1 MSMGYT
7 MSRYFVPGVG
17 ELPAAL
23 IANGSDADAVDAL
36 RSAKAEG
43 AALAAIVPRSDEDFA
58 RYRRLGFAEFFMIER
73 SPIKLKLLGTSEDK
87 IVDLSPERAPECNAQ
102 MFEVARW
109 RGHLMRTDGMWK
121 AAADGEAAQGGG
133 ILACEREGKLA
144 GYAFYHPSDSGVVI
158 DELFCEDEP
167 AFIALQRAVLER
179 CGAEEGILCAPACPH
194 GAERF
199 GMVRAIDCAVL
210 LECAIKRRPGDIAI
224 EVEDEELGNS
234 ARYAVVNGEVRVEER
249 KGQAA
254 LQPGEFAS
262 IILGGGPA
270 PYMNMVFC

>member
-1 MSMGYT
+1 MGYT
-7 MSRYFVPGVG
+7 MSRYFVPGVC

-23 IANGSDADAVDAL
+23 ISNGDDRSVTGAL

-43 AALAAIVPRSDEDFA
+43 AALAAIVPTDDEDFA

-73 SPIKLKLLGTSEDK
+73 SKVKLKLLGDAVER
-87 IVDLSPERAPECNAQ
+87 IVDLPTERAPECGAQ
-102 MFEVARW
+102 MLEVVRW
-109 RGHLMRTDGMWK
+109 RGHMMRTDELWR
-121 AAADGEAAQGGG
+121 AAAEGVKAQGGG
-133 ILACEREGKLA
+133 VLAVEREGKLT
-144 GYAFYHPSDSGVVI
+144 GYAFYHPTDGYAVI

-179 CGAEEGILCAPACPH
+179 VGAEEGILCAPACPH

-199 GMVRAIDCAVL
+199 GMVRAIDCAAL
-210 LECAIKRRPGDIAI
+210 LECAEKRRPGDIAI
-224 EVEDEELGNS
+224 EVEDEELGIS
-234 ARYAVVNGEVRVEER
+234 ARYAVSNGKVSVEAR
-249 KGQAA
+249 QGRAA
-254 LQPGEFAS
+254 LQPGEFAA